1 MRSKILIFSILETLL
16 AVEDYLDDFVLETTP
31 IMPAWTTEYYL
42 EDTTTERVITVLD
55 QMENIENHRSRFI
68 TLCDD

>member
-1 MRSKILIFSILETLL
+1 MSDMMALGEMSLS
-16 AVEDYLDDFVLETTP
+16 ETTP
-31 IMPAWTTEYYL
+31 IMPAWETTAEYYP
-42 EDTTTERVITVLD
+42 EDTTTDRIITVLD